1 MKRMMLIFMIIVCC
15 CGIGYLGYLIFR
27 SKNVDTVEIVGSIQT
42 LYVVGDE
49 IDFEDA
55 KLKVTYK
62 NGNIK
67 MVNLKEKMVDYFS
80 TSTEGHKV
88 MNINY
93 KSEVLKVEYNVI
105 QVGAYY
111 LNYSETRLPKDSGVG
126 FDSTP
131 KQYDIYQTPEM
142 LYVGKA
148 GYFRYYTRK
157 SIGWTMA
164 DGNYDD
170 RYSYT
175 IVGDTMKIK
184 TAYESYDIKVNYL
197 ENGIMQMVSD
207 KATKIEG
214 SSLVSKQEIKHFV
227 VTGEMKT
234 NQEILPNNENAEDGV
249 KMYGT
254 IENPNTSVVIF
265 KEDERLKDLTSPV
278 YLKVTYASYGIDLN
292 TGGNHQFKTV
302 YVELTDSMIN
312 GSYSTTDVFS
322 TLRSLQVVYESRV
335 TTMHYKV
342 VFAD

>member
-27 SKNVDTVEIVGSIQT
+27 SKNVDTVELVGKIQT
-42 LYVVGDE
+42 LYVIDDE

-67 MVNLKEKMVDYFS
+67 MVKLKEKMVDYFS

-88 MNINY
+88 MKINY
-93 KSEVLKVEYNVI
+93 KSEVLEIEYNVI
-105 QVGAYY
+105 QLGAYY
-111 LNYSETRLPKDSGVG
+111 LNFDETRVPKDSGVG
-126 FDSTP
+126 FDSTSN
-131 KQYDIYQTPEM
+131 QYDIYKTPEM
-142 LYVGKA
+142 LYIGKA

-175 IVGDTMKIK
+175 IVADTMKIK
-184 TAYESYDIKVNYL
+184 TPYESYDIKVNYL
-197 ENGIMQMVSD
+197 ENGVMQMVSD

-214 SSLVSKQEIKHFV
+214 SSLVSKQVIKHFV
-227 VTGEMKT
+227 VTGELKT
-234 NQEILPNNENAEDGV
+234 NQAILPNNETAEDGV

-254 IENPNTSVVIF
+254 IESPNTSVVVF
-265 KEDERLKDLTSPV
+265 KEGERLKDLTSKV
-278 YLKVTYASYGIDLN
+278 YLKVTYSSYGIDLN
-292 TGGNHQFKTV
+292 TGNNHQFKTV
-302 YVELTDSMIN
+302 YVELTDSMIS
-312 GSYSTTDVFS
+312 GSYSTTDAFNILKSFEVI
-322 TLRSLQVVYESRV
+322 YEGRK
-335 TTMHYKV
+335 TTMWYKV